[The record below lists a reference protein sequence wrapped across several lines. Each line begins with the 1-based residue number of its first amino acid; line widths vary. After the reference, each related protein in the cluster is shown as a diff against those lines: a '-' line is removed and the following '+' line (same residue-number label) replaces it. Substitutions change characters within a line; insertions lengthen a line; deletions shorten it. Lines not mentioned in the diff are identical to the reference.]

1 MDIDDIKLIPEFMGI
16 HVLEGVNEFAG
27 GRKYYYY
34 NNPELEDYDALPD
47 YKGSWDDLMSVVDKI
62 ENLMCMKALPSFAGQ
77 PFSVEIGSYGVQ
89 ITIDNGMT
97 KAPFKRVAGKLT
109 KLERTHKAVVEFIKW
124 YNENK

>member
-47 YKGSWDDLMSVVDKI
+47 YKGSWDDLMPVVEKI
-62 ENLMCMKALPSFAGQ
+62 QDMGYLVHMNNVSTN
-77 PFSVEIGSYGVQ
+77 INN
-89 ITIDNGMT
+89 NG
-97 KAPFKRVAGKLT
+97 GGT
-109 KLERTHKAVVEFIKW
+109 KLKKYFKGGYNSSHGNMKRRTYKAVVEFIKW